1 MVFLQGSVNPIAL
14 EKNLIISEQLIKC
27 ICKINKINIK
37 GSGFFCLIPYR
48 NKSLPVLISAAHI
61 ISIKEDLKE
70 ISLEINDSLKI
81 IELNEERKTFTD
93 LYLDI
98 TIIEIIPEKDHI
110 YDFLMLDDNLFK
122 DYSIEISKNE
132 SIYIL
137 HFDFNSKIISY
148 GAIKQTSENNI
159 YHSCNT
165 QNLSGGAPMISL
177 SSGKIIGL
185 HIGAKKNFNLNFG
198 TFLKIPITQ
207 FINSNKDYINQK
219 GLTSNNYSINKN
231 ICSINNNN
239 YNNNNS
245 ISSNIN
251 QNDLEKIKELEEKLK
266 EVNDILHDRI
276 DKANSI
282 ISKNQKTIDELKEKL
297 PRFPFE
303 ILQGEKL
310 MSIIIESSDKKMHR
324 AIICKNTEYFC
335 DLEKKIYQNN
345 DKIDIGNYFTLNG
358 KKIDETKSLDDNN
371 IKDNDII
378 VLNNLK
384 V

>member
-37 GSGFFCLIPYR
+37 GSGFFCLIPYC

-61 ISIKEDLKE
+61 ISVKEDLKE

-122 DYSIEISKNE
+122 DYSIEMLKNE

-148 GAIKQTSENNI
+148 GNIKQMSENNI

-165 QNLSGGAPMISL
+165 QNLSGGAPIISVT
-177 SSGKIIGL
+177 SGKIIGL
-185 HIGAKKNFNLNFG
+185 HIGTKQNFNLNLG

-207 FINSNKDYINQK
+207 FINSNKDYIYQK
-219 GLTSNNYSINKN
+219 GLASNNYSINKN

-239 YNNNNS
+239 YNNNS

-251 QNDLEKIKELEEKLK
+251 QNDLEKIKVLEEKLK

-276 DKANSI
+276 NKANSI
-282 ISKNQKTIDELKEKL
+282 ININQKTIEELKEKL
-297 PRFPFE
+297 SRFPFE
-303 ILQGEKL
+303 ILKGEKL
-310 MSIIIESSDKKMHR
+310 MSIIVISSDKKLHR
-324 AIICKNTEYFC
+324 AIICKNTELFC

>member
-1 MVFLQGSVNPIAL
+1 MVFLQGAVNPITL
-14 EKNLIISEQLIKC
+14 EKNFIISEQLIKC
-27 ICKINKINIK
+27 ICKINKK
-37 GSGFFCLIPYR
+37 GSGFFCLIPYG

-61 ISIKEDLKE
+61 IGVKEDLKE
-70 ISLEINDSLKI
+70 ISLEINECVKI

-93 LYLDI
+93 LYLNI
-98 TIIEIIPEKDHI
+98 TIVEIIPEKDHI

-122 DYSIEISKNE
+122 DYSIEMSKNE

-148 GAIKQTSENNI
+148 GNIKQMSENNI

-165 QNLSGGAPMISL
+165 QNLSGGAPIISV

-185 HIGAKKNFNLNFG
+185 HIGTKQNFNLNLG

-207 FINSNKDYINQK
+207 FIISNKDYINQK

-239 YNNNNS
+239 FNNN

-251 QNDLEKIKELEEKLK
+251 QNDLEKIKVLEEKLK

-276 DKANSI
+276 NKANSI
-282 ISKNQKTIDELKEKL
+282 ININQKTIEELKEKL
-297 PRFPFE
+297 SRFPFD
-303 ILQGEKL
+303 ILKGEKL
-310 MSIIIESSDKKMHR
+310 MSIIVISSDKKIHR
-324 AIICKNTEYFC
+324 AIICKNTELFC
-335 DLEKKIYQNN
+335 DLERKIYQKN

>member
-27 ICKINKINIK
+27 ICKINNINKK
-37 GSGFFCLIPYR
+37 GSGFFCFIPYC

-61 ISIKEDLKE
+61 ISVKEDLKE

-93 LYLDI
+93 LYLNI
-98 TIIEIIPEKDHI
+98 TIVEIIPEKDHI

-122 DYSIEISKNE
+122 DYSIEMSKNE

-148 GAIKQTSENNI
+148 GNIKQMSENNI

-165 QNLSGGAPMISL
+165 QNLSGGAPIISVT
-177 SSGKIIGL
+177 SGKIIGL
-185 HIGAKKNFNLNFG
+185 HIGTKQNFNLNLG

-207 FINSNKDYINQK
+207 FINSNKDYIYQK
-219 GLTSNNYSINKN
+219 GLTSNNYSINK
-231 ICSINNNN
+231 IIYTINNNN
-239 YNNNNS
+239 FNNN

-276 DKANSI
+276 NKANSI
-282 ISKNQKTIDELKEKL
+282 ININQKTIEELKEKL
-297 PRFPFE
+297 SRFPFE
-303 ILQGEKL
+303 ILKGEKL
-310 MSIIIESSDKKMHR
+310 MSIIVISSDKKLHR
-324 AIICKNTEYFC
+324 AIICKNTELFC

>member
-27 ICKINKINIK
+27 ICKINKNNIK
-37 GSGFFCLIPYR
+37 GSGFFCFIPYC

-122 DYSIEISKNE
+122 DYSIEMLKNE

-148 GAIKQTSENNI
+148 GNIKQMSENNI

-165 QNLSGGAPMISL
+165 QNLSGGAPIISVT
-177 SSGKIIGL
+177 SGKIIGL
-185 HIGAKKNFNLNFG
+185 HIGTKQNFNLNLG

-207 FINSNKDYINQK
+207 FINSNKDYIYQK
-219 GLTSNNYSINKN
+219 GLASNNYSINKN

-239 YNNNNS
+239 YNNNS

-276 DKANSI
+276 NKANSI
-282 ISKNQKTIDELKEKL
+282 ININQKTIEELKEKL
-297 PRFPFE
+297 SRFPFE
-303 ILQGEKL
+303 ILKGEKL
-310 MSIIIESSDKKMHR
+310 MSIIVISSDKKLHR
-324 AIICKNTEYFC
+324 AIICKNTELFC

>member
-1 MVFLQGSVNPIAL
+1 MVFLQGAVNPITL
-14 EKNLIISEQLIKC
+14 EKNFIISEQLIKC
-27 ICKINKINIK
+27 ICKINKK
-37 GSGFFCLIPYR
+37 GSGFFCLIPYG

-61 ISIKEDLKE
+61 IGVKEDLKE
-70 ISLEINDSLKI
+70 ISLEINESVKI

-93 LYLDI
+93 LYLNI
-98 TIIEIIPEKDHI
+98 TIVEIIPEKDHI

-122 DYSIEISKNE
+122 DYSIEMSKNE

-148 GAIKQTSENNI
+148 GNIKQMSENNI

-165 QNLSGGAPMISL
+165 QNLSGGAPIISVT
-177 SSGKIIGL
+177 SGKIIGL
-185 HIGAKKNFNLNFG
+185 HIGTKQNFNLNLG

-207 FINSNKDYINQK
+207 FINSNKDYIYQK
-219 GLTSNNYSINKN
+219 GLASNNYSINKN

-239 YNNNNS
+239 YNNNS

-251 QNDLEKIKELEEKLK
+251 QNDLEKIKVLEEKLK

-276 DKANSI
+276 NKANSI
-282 ISKNQKTIDELKEKL
+282 ININQKTIEELKEKL
-297 PRFPFE
+297 SRFPFE
-303 ILQGEKL
+303 ILKGEKL
-310 MSIIIESSDKKMHR
+310 MSIIVISSDKKLQR
-324 AIICKNTEYFC
+324 AIICKNTELFC

>member
-27 ICKINKINIK
+27 ICKINKK
-37 GSGFFCLIPYR
+37 GSGFFCLIPYG

-122 DYSIEISKNE
+122 DYSIEMLKNE

-185 HIGAKKNFNLNFG
+185 HIGAKKKYNFG

-207 FINSNKDYINQK
+207 FINSNK
-219 GLTSNNYSINKN
+219 
-231 ICSINNNN
+231 
-239 YNNNNS
+239 
-245 ISSNIN
+245 
-251 QNDLEKIKELEEKLK
+251 E
-266 EVNDILHDRI
+266 
-276 DKANSI
+276 
-282 ISKNQKTIDELKEKL
+282 
-297 PRFPFE
+297 
-303 ILQGEKL
+303 
-310 MSIIIESSDKKMHR
+310 
-324 AIICKNTEYFC
+324 
-335 DLEKKIYQNN
+335 
-345 DKIDIGNYFTLNG
+345 
-358 KKIDETKSLDDNN
+358 
-371 IKDNDII
+371 
-378 VLNNLK
+378 
-384 V
+384 

>member
-27 ICKINKINIK
+27 ICKINNINKK
-37 GSGFFCLIPYR
+37 GSGFFCFIPYC

-93 LYLDI
+93 LYLNI
-98 TIIEIIPEKDHI
+98 TIVEIIPEKDHI

-122 DYSIEISKNE
+122 DYSIEMSKNE

-165 QNLSGGAPMISL
+165 QNLSGGAPIISVT
-177 SSGKIIGL
+177 SGKIIGL
-185 HIGAKKNFNLNFG
+185 HIGTKQNFNLNLG

-207 FINSNKDYINQK
+207 FINSNKDYIYQK
-219 GLTSNNYSINKN
+219 GLASNNYFINKN

-239 YNNNNS
+239 YNNNS

-276 DKANSI
+276 NKANSI
-282 ISKNQKTIDELKEKL
+282 ININQKTIEELKEKL
-297 PRFPFE
+297 SRFPFE
-303 ILQGEKL
+303 ILKGEKL
-310 MSIIIESSDKKMHR
+310 MSIIVISSDKKLHR
-324 AIICKNTEYFC
+324 TIICKNTELFC

>member
-1 MVFLQGSVNPIAL
+1 MVFLQGAVNPITL
-14 EKNLIISEQLIKC
+14 EKNFIISEQLIKC
-27 ICKINKINIK
+27 ICKINKK
-37 GSGFFCLIPYR
+37 GSGFFCLIPYG

-61 ISIKEDLKE
+61 IGVKEDLKE
-70 ISLEINDSLKI
+70 ITLEINESVKI

-93 LYLDI
+93 LYLNI
-98 TIIEIIPEKDHI
+98 TIVEIIPEKDHI

-122 DYSIEISKNE
+122 DYSIEMSKNE

-148 GAIKQTSENNI
+148 GNIKQMSENNI

-165 QNLSGGAPMISL
+165 QNLSGGAPIISVT
-177 SSGKIIGL
+177 SGKIIGL
-185 HIGAKKNFNLNFG
+185 HIGTKQNFNLNLG

-239 YNNNNS
+239 FNNN

-276 DKANSI
+276 NKANSI
-282 ISKNQKTIDELKEKL
+282 ININQKTIEELKEKL
-297 PRFPFE
+297 SRFPFE
-303 ILQGEKL
+303 ILKGEKL
-310 MSIIIESSDKKMHR
+310 MSIIVISSDKKIHR
-324 AIICKNTEYFC
+324 AIICKNTELFC
-335 DLEKKIYQNN
+335 DLERKIYQKN

>member
-37 GSGFFCLIPYR
+37 GSGFFCLIPYC

-122 DYSIEISKNE
+122 DYSIEMLKNE

-185 HIGAKKNFNLNFG
+185 QIGAKKNYNFG

-239 YNNNNS
+239 YNNNS

-276 DKANSI
+276 NKANSI
-282 ISKNQKTIDELKEKL
+282 ININQKTIEELKEKL
-297 PRFPFE
+297 SRFPFE
-303 ILQGEKL
+303 ILKGEKL
-310 MSIIIESSDKKMHR
+310 MSIIVISSDKKLHR
-324 AIICKNTEYFC
+324 TIICKNTELFC

>member
-1 MVFLQGSVNPIAL
+1 MVFLQGSLNPIAL

-37 GSGFFCLIPYR
+37 GSGFFCLIPYC

-122 DYSIEISKNE
+122 DYSIEMLKNE

-148 GAIKQTSENNI
+148 GNIKQMSENNI

-165 QNLSGGAPMISL
+165 QNLSGGAPIISVT
-177 SSGKIIGL
+177 SGKIIGL
-185 HIGAKKNFNLNFG
+185 HIGTKQNFNLNLG

-207 FINSNKDYINQK
+207 FINSNKDYIYQK

-239 YNNNNS
+239 YNNS
-245 ISSNIN
+245 ISFNIN

-276 DKANSI
+276 NKANSI
-282 ISKNQKTIDELKEKL
+282 ININQKTIEELKEKL
-297 PRFPFE
+297 SRFPFE
-303 ILQGEKL
+303 ILKGEKL
-310 MSIIIESSDKKMHR
+310 MSIIVISSDKKLHR
-324 AIICKNTEYFC
+324 TIICKNTELFC
-335 DLEKKIYQNN
+335 DLERKIYQKN
-345 DKIDIGNYFTLNG
+345 DKYIDIGNYFTLNG

>member
-1 MVFLQGSVNPIAL
+1 MVFLQGAVNPITL
-14 EKNLIISEQLIKC
+14 EKNFIISEQLIKC
-27 ICKINKINIK
+27 ICKINKK
-37 GSGFFCLIPYR
+37 GSGFFCLIPYG

-61 ISIKEDLKE
+61 IGVKEDLKE
-70 ISLEINDSLKI
+70 ISLEINECEKI

-93 LYLDI
+93 LYLNI
-98 TIIEIIPEKDHI
+98 TIVEIIPEKDHI

-122 DYSIEISKNE
+122 DYSIEMSKNE

-148 GAIKQTSENNI
+148 GNIKQMSENNI

-165 QNLSGGAPMISL
+165 QNLSGGAPIISVT
-177 SSGKIIGL
+177 SGKIIGL
-185 HIGAKKNFNLNFG
+185 HIGTKQNFNLNLG

-207 FINSNKDYINQK
+207 FINSNKDYIYQK
-219 GLTSNNYSINKN
+219 GLASNNYSINKN

-239 YNNNNS
+239 YNNNS

-251 QNDLEKIKELEEKLK
+251 QNDLEKIKVLEEKLK

-276 DKANSI
+276 NKANSI
-282 ISKNQKTIDELKEKL
+282 ININQKTIEELKEKL
-297 PRFPFE
+297 SRFPFE
-303 ILQGEKL
+303 ILKGEKL
-310 MSIIIESSDKKMHR
+310 MSIIVISSDKKLHR
-324 AIICKNTEYFC
+324 TIICKNTELFC

>member
-1 MVFLQGSVNPIAL
+1 MVFLQGAVNPITL
-14 EKNLIISEQLIKC
+14 EKNFIISEQLIKC
-27 ICKINKINIK
+27 ICKINKK
-37 GSGFFCLIPYR
+37 GSGFFCLIPYG

-61 ISIKEDLKE
+61 IGVKEDLKE
-70 ISLEINDSLKI
+70 ISLEINECVKI

-93 LYLDI
+93 LYLNI
-98 TIIEIIPEKDHI
+98 TIVEIIPEKDHI

-148 GAIKQTSENNI
+148 GNIKQMSENNI

-165 QNLSGGAPMISL
+165 QNLSGGAPIISVT
-177 SSGKIIGL
+177 SGKIIGL
-185 HIGAKKNFNLNFG
+185 HIGTKQNFNLNLG

-207 FINSNKDYINQK
+207 FINSNKDYIYQK
-219 GLTSNNYSINKN
+219 GLASNNYSINKN

-239 YNNNNS
+239 YNNNS

-276 DKANSI
+276 NKANSI
-282 ISKNQKTIDELKEKL
+282 ININQKTIEELKEKL
-297 PRFPFE
+297 SRFPFE
-303 ILQGEKL
+303 ILKGEKL
-310 MSIIIESSDKKMHR
+310 MSIIVISSDKKLHR
-324 AIICKNTEYFC
+324 TIICKNTELFC
-335 DLEKKIYQNN
+335 DLEKKIYQDN

-371 IKDNDII
+371 IKDNDTINFI
-378 VLNNLK
+378 YT
-384 V
+384 

>member
-1 MVFLQGSVNPIAL
+1 MVFLQGAVNPITL
-14 EKNLIISEQLIKC
+14 EKNFIISEQLIKC
-27 ICKINKINIK
+27 ICKINKK
-37 GSGFFCLIPYR
+37 GSGFFCLIPYG

-61 ISIKEDLKE
+61 IGVKEDLKE
-70 ISLEINDSLKI
+70 ISLEINECVKI

-93 LYLDI
+93 LYLNI
-98 TIIEIIPEKDHI
+98 TIVEIIPEKDHI

-148 GAIKQTSENNI
+148 GNIKQMSENNI

-165 QNLSGGAPMISL
+165 QNLSGGAPIISVT
-177 SSGKIIGL
+177 SGKIIGL
-185 HIGAKKNFNLNFG
+185 HIGTKQNFNLNLG

-207 FINSNKDYINQK
+207 FINSNKDYIYQK
-219 GLTSNNYSINKN
+219 GLASNNYSINKN

-239 YNNNNS
+239 YNNNS

-251 QNDLEKIKELEEKLK
+251 QNDLEKIKVLEEKLK

-276 DKANSI
+276 NKANSI
-282 ISKNQKTIDELKEKL
+282 ININQKTIDELKEKL
-297 PRFPFE
+297 SRFPFD
-303 ILQGEKL
+303 ILKGEKL
-310 MSIIIESSDKKMHR
+310 MSIIVISSDKKIHR
-324 AIICKNTEYFC
+324 AIICKNTELFC
-335 DLEKKIYQNN
+335 DLERKIYQKN

>member
-1 MVFLQGSVNPIAL
+1 MI
-14 EKNLIISEQLIKC
+14 
-27 ICKINKINIK
+27 
-37 GSGFFCLIPYR
+37 
-48 NKSLPVLISAAHI
+48 
-61 ISIKEDLKE
+61 
-70 ISLEINDSLKI
+70 
-81 IELNEERKTFTD
+81 
-93 LYLDI
+93 
-98 TIIEIIPEKDHI
+98 
-110 YDFLMLDDNLFK
+110 DDNLFK
-122 DYSIEISKNE
+122 DYSIEMLKNE

-148 GAIKQTSENNI
+148 GNIKQMSENNI

-165 QNLSGGAPMISL
+165 QNLSGGAPIISVT
-177 SSGKIIGL
+177 SGKIIGL
-185 HIGAKKNFNLNFG
+185 HIGTKQNFNLNLG

-207 FINSNKDYINQK
+207 FINSNKDYIYQK
-219 GLTSNNYSINKN
+219 GLASNNYSINKN

-239 YNNNNS
+239 YNNNS

-251 QNDLEKIKELEEKLK
+251 QNDLEKIKVLEEKLK

-276 DKANSI
+276 NKANSI
-282 ISKNQKTIDELKEKL
+282 ININQKTIEELKEKL
-297 PRFPFE
+297 SRFPFE
-303 ILQGEKL
+303 ILKGEKL
-310 MSIIIESSDKKMHR
+310 MSIIVISSDKKLHR
-324 AIICKNTEYFC
+324 AIICKNTELFC

-378 VLNNLK
+378 VLSNLK

>member
-37 GSGFFCLIPYR
+37 GSGFFCLIPYC

-122 DYSIEISKNE
+122 DYSIEMLKNE

-239 YNNNNS
+239 FNNN

-276 DKANSI
+276 NKANSI
-282 ISKNQKTIDELKEKL
+282 ININQKTIEELKEKL
-297 PRFPFE
+297 SRFPFE
-303 ILQGEKL
+303 ILKGEKL
-310 MSIIIESSDKKMHR
+310 MSIIVISSDKKLHR
-324 AIICKNTEYFC
+324 TIICKNTELFC
-335 DLEKKIYQNN
+335 DLEKKIYQKN
-345 DKIDIGNYFTLNG
+345 DKYIDIGNYFTLNG

>member
-1 MVFLQGSVNPIAL
+1 MVFLQGAVNPITL
-14 EKNLIISEQLIKC
+14 EKNFIISEQLIKC
-27 ICKINKINIK
+27 ICKFNKK
-37 GSGFFCLIPYR
+37 GSGFFCLIPYG

-61 ISIKEDLKE
+61 IGVKEDLKE
-70 ISLEINDSLKI
+70 ISLEINECVKI

-93 LYLDI
+93 LYLNI
-98 TIIEIIPEKDHI
+98 TIVEIIPEKDHI

-148 GAIKQTSENNI
+148 GNIKQMSENNI

-165 QNLSGGAPMISL
+165 QNLSGGAPIISVT
-177 SSGKIIGL
+177 SGKIIGL
-185 HIGAKKNFNLNFG
+185 HIGTKQNFNLNLG

-207 FINSNKDYINQK
+207 FINSNKDYIYQK
-219 GLTSNNYSINKN
+219 GLASNNYSINKN

-239 YNNNNS
+239 YNNNS

-276 DKANSI
+276 NKANSI
-282 ISKNQKTIDELKEKL
+282 ININQKTIEELKEKL
-297 PRFPFE
+297 SRFPFE
-303 ILQGEKL
+303 ILKGEKL
-310 MSIIIESSDKKMHR
+310 MSIIVISSDKKLHR
-324 AIICKNTEYFC
+324 TIICKNTELFC
-335 DLEKKIYQNN
+335 DLEKKIYQDN

>member
-37 GSGFFCLIPYR
+37 GSGFFCLIPYC

-148 GAIKQTSENNI
+148 GNIKQMSENNI

-165 QNLSGGAPMISL
+165 QNLSGGAPIISVT
-177 SSGKIIGL
+177 SGKIIGL
-185 HIGAKKNFNLNFG
+185 HIGTKQNFNLNLG

-239 YNNNNS
+239 YNNS

-251 QNDLEKIKELEEKLK
+251 QNDLEKIKVLEEKLK

-276 DKANSI
+276 NKANSI
-282 ISKNQKTIDELKEKL
+282 ININQKTIEELKEKL
-297 PRFPFE
+297 SRFPFE
-303 ILQGEKL
+303 LLKGEKL
-310 MSIIIESSDKKMHR
+310 MSIIVISSDKKLHR
-324 AIICKNTEYFC
+324 AIICKNTELFC

-371 IKDNDII
+371 IKDNDTINFI
-378 VLNNLK
+378 YT
-384 V
+384 

>member
-1 MVFLQGSVNPIAL
+1 MVFLQGAVNPITL
-14 EKNLIISEQLIKC
+14 EKNFIISEQLIKC
-27 ICKINKINIK
+27 ICKINKK
-37 GSGFFCLIPYR
+37 GSGFFCLIPYG

-61 ISIKEDLKE
+61 IGVKEDLKE
-70 ISLEINDSLKI
+70 ISLEINECVKI

-93 LYLDI
+93 LYLNI
-98 TIIEIIPEKDHI
+98 TIVEIIPEKDHI

-148 GAIKQTSENNI
+148 GNIKQMSENNI

-165 QNLSGGAPMISL
+165 QNLSGGAPIISVT
-177 SSGKIIGL
+177 SGKIIGL
-185 HIGAKKNFNLNFG
+185 HIGTKQNFNLNLG

-207 FINSNKDYINQK
+207 FINSNKDYIYQK
-219 GLTSNNYSINKN
+219 GLASNNYSINKN

-239 YNNNNS
+239 YNNNS

-251 QNDLEKIKELEEKLK
+251 QNDLEKIKVLEEKLK

-276 DKANSI
+276 NKANSI
-282 ISKNQKTIDELKEKL
+282 ININQKTIEELKEKL
-297 PRFPFE
+297 SRFPFE
-303 ILQGEKL
+303 ILKGEKL
-310 MSIIIESSDKKMHR
+310 MSIIVISSDKKLHR
-324 AIICKNTEYFC
+324 AIICKNTELFC

>member
-1 MVFLQGSVNPIAL
+1 MVFLQGSINPIAL

-37 GSGFFCLIPYR
+37 GSGFFCLIPYC

-122 DYSIEISKNE
+122 DYSIEMLKNE

-148 GAIKQTSENNI
+148 GNIKQMSENNI

-165 QNLSGGAPMISL
+165 QNLSGGAPIISVT
-177 SSGKIIGL
+177 SGKIIGL
-185 HIGAKKNFNLNFG
+185 HIGTKQNFNLNLG

-207 FINSNKDYINQK
+207 FINSNKDYIYQK
-219 GLTSNNYSINKN
+219 GLASNNYSINKN

-239 YNNNNS
+239 YNNNS

-276 DKANSI
+276 NKANSI
-282 ISKNQKTIDELKEKL
+282 ININQKTIEELKEKL
-297 PRFPFE
+297 SRFPFE
-303 ILQGEKL
+303 ILKGEKL
-310 MSIIIESSDKKMHR
+310 MSIIVISSDKKLHR
-324 AIICKNTEYFC
+324 AIICKNTELFC

>member
-1 MVFLQGSVNPIAL
+1 MVFLQGAVNPITL
-14 EKNLIISEQLIKC
+14 EKNFIISEQLIKC
-27 ICKINKINIK
+27 ICKINKK
-37 GSGFFCLIPYR
+37 GSGFFCLIPYG

-61 ISIKEDLKE
+61 IGVKEDLKE
-70 ISLEINDSLKI
+70 FSLEINEYVKI

-93 LYLDI
+93 LYLNI
-98 TIIEIIPEKDHI
+98 TIVEIIPEKDHI

-148 GAIKQTSENNI
+148 GNIKQMSENNI

-165 QNLSGGAPMISL
+165 QNLSGGAPIISVT
-177 SSGKIIGL
+177 SGKIIGL
-185 HIGAKKNFNLNFG
+185 HIGTKQNFNLNLG

-207 FINSNKDYINQK
+207 FINSNKDYIYQK
-219 GLTSNNYSINKN
+219 GLASNNYSINKN

-239 YNNNNS
+239 YNNNS

-251 QNDLEKIKELEEKLK
+251 QNDLEKIKVLEEKLK

-276 DKANSI
+276 NKANSI
-282 ISKNQKTIDELKEKL
+282 ININQKTIEELKEKL
-297 PRFPFE
+297 SRFPFE
-303 ILQGEKL
+303 ILKGEKL
-310 MSIIIESSDKKMHR
+310 MSIIVISSDKKLHR
-324 AIICKNTEYFC
+324 AIICKNTELFC
-335 DLEKKIYQNN
+335 DLEKKIYQDN
-345 DKIDIGNYFTLNG
+345 DKAIDIGNYFTLNG

>member
-1 MVFLQGSVNPIAL
+1 MVFLQGSLNPIAL

-37 GSGFFCLIPYR
+37 GSGFFCLIPYC

-122 DYSIEISKNE
+122 DYSIEMLKNE

-165 QNLSGGAPMISL
+165 QNLSGGAPIISVT
-177 SSGKIIGL
+177 SGKIIGL
-185 HIGAKKNFNLNFG
+185 HIGTKQNFNLNLG

-207 FINSNKDYINQK
+207 FINSNKDYIYQK
-219 GLTSNNYSINKN
+219 GLASNNYSINKN

-239 YNNNNS
+239 YNNNS

-251 QNDLEKIKELEEKLK
+251 QNDLEKIKVLEEKLK

-276 DKANSI
+276 NKANSI
-282 ISKNQKTIDELKEKL
+282 ININQKTIEELKEKL
-297 PRFPFE
+297 SRFPFE
-303 ILQGEKL
+303 ILKGEKL
-310 MSIIIESSDKKMHR
+310 MSIIVISSDKKLHR
-324 AIICKNTEYFC
+324 AIICKNTELFC
-335 DLEKKIYQNN
+335 DLERKIYQKN

>member
-37 GSGFFCLIPYR
+37 GSGFFCLIPYC

-122 DYSIEISKNE
+122 DYSIEMLKNE

-165 QNLSGGAPMISL
+165 HNLSGGAPMISL

-185 HIGAKKNFNLNFG
+185 HIGAKKNYNFG

-239 YNNNNS
+239 FNNN

-276 DKANSI
+276 NKANSI
-282 ISKNQKTIDELKEKL
+282 ININQKTIEELKEKL
-297 PRFPFE
+297 SRFPFE
-303 ILQGEKL
+303 ILKGEKL
-310 MSIIIESSDKKMHR
+310 MSIIVISSDKKIHR
-324 AIICKNTEYFC
+324 AIICKNTELFC
-335 DLEKKIYQNN
+335 DLERKIYQKN

-358 KKIDETKSLDDNN
+358 KKIDETTSLDDNN

>member
-1 MVFLQGSVNPIAL
+1 MVFLQGAVNPITL
-14 EKNLIISEQLIKC
+14 EKNFIISEQLIKC
-27 ICKINKINIK
+27 ICKINKK
-37 GSGFFCLIPYR
+37 GSGFFCLIPYG

-61 ISIKEDLKE
+61 IGVKEDLKE
-70 ISLEINDSLKI
+70 ISLEINESVKI

-93 LYLDI
+93 LYLNI
-98 TIIEIIPEKDHI
+98 TIVEIIPEKDHI

-122 DYSIEISKNE
+122 DYSIEMSKNE

-148 GAIKQTSENNI
+148 GNIKQMSENNI

-165 QNLSGGAPMISL
+165 QNLSGGAPIISVT
-177 SSGKIIGL
+177 SGKIIGL
-185 HIGAKKNFNLNFG
+185 HIGTKQNFNLNLG

-207 FINSNKDYINQK
+207 FINSNKDYIYQK
-219 GLTSNNYSINKN
+219 GLASNNYSINKN

-239 YNNNNS
+239 YNNNS

-251 QNDLEKIKELEEKLK
+251 QNDLEKIKVLEEKLK

-276 DKANSI
+276 NKANSI
-282 ISKNQKTIDELKEKL
+282 ININQKTIEELKEKL
-297 PRFPFE
+297 SRFPFE
-303 ILQGEKL
+303 ILKGEKL
-310 MSIIIESSDKKMHR
+310 MSIIVISSDKKLHR
-324 AIICKNTEYFC
+324 AIICKNTELFC

>member
-27 ICKINKINIK
+27 ICKINNINKK
-37 GSGFFCLIPYR
+37 GSGFFCFIPYC

-61 ISIKEDLKE
+61 ISVKEDLKE

-122 DYSIEISKNE
+122 DYSIEMLKNE

-148 GAIKQTSENNI
+148 GNIKQMSENNI

-165 QNLSGGAPMISL
+165 QNLSGGAPIISVT
-177 SSGKIIGL
+177 SGKIIGL
-185 HIGAKKNFNLNFG
+185 HIGTKQNFNLNLG

-207 FINSNKDYINQK
+207 FINSNKDYIYQK
-219 GLTSNNYSINKN
+219 GLASNNYSINKN

-239 YNNNNS
+239 YNNNS

-251 QNDLEKIKELEEKLK
+251 QNDLEKIKVLEEKLK

-276 DKANSI
+276 NKANSI
-282 ISKNQKTIDELKEKL
+282 ININQKTIEELKEKL
-297 PRFPFE
+297 SRFPFE
-303 ILQGEKL
+303 ILKGEKL
-310 MSIIIESSDKKMHR
+310 MSIIVISSDKKLHR
-324 AIICKNTEYFC
+324 AIICKNTELFC

>member
-1 MVFLQGSVNPIAL
+1 MVFLQGAVNPITL
-14 EKNLIISEQLIKC
+14 EKNFIISEQLIKC
-27 ICKINKINIK
+27 ICKINKK
-37 GSGFFCLIPYR
+37 GSGFFCLIPYG

-61 ISIKEDLKE
+61 IGVKEDLKE
-70 ISLEINDSLKI
+70 ISLEINECVKI

-93 LYLDI
+93 LYLNI
-98 TIIEIIPEKDHI
+98 TIVEIIPEKDHI

-122 DYSIEISKNE
+122 DYSIEMSKNE

-148 GAIKQTSENNI
+148 GNIKQMSENNI

-165 QNLSGGAPMISL
+165 QNLSGGAPIISVT
-177 SSGKIIGL
+177 SGKIIGL
-185 HIGAKKNFNLNFG
+185 HIGTKQNFNLNLG

-207 FINSNKDYINQK
+207 FINSNKDYIYQK
-219 GLTSNNYSINKN
+219 GLASNNYSINKN

-239 YNNNNS
+239 YNNNS

-276 DKANSI
+276 NKANSI
-282 ISKNQKTIDELKEKL
+282 ININQKTIEELKEKL
-297 PRFPFE
+297 SRFPFE
-303 ILQGEKL
+303 ILKGEKL
-310 MSIIIESSDKKMHR
+310 MSIIVISSDKKLHR
-324 AIICKNTEYFC
+324 TIICKNTELFC
-335 DLEKKIYQNN
+335 DLEKKIYQDN

>member
-1 MVFLQGSVNPIAL
+1 MVFLQGAVNPITL
-14 EKNLIISEQLIKC
+14 EKNFIISEQLIKC
-27 ICKINKINIK
+27 ICKINKK
-37 GSGFFCLIPYR
+37 GSGFFCLIPYG

-61 ISIKEDLKE
+61 IGVKEDLKE
-70 ISLEINDSLKI
+70 ISLEINESVKI

-93 LYLDI
+93 LYLNI
-98 TIIEIIPEKDHI
+98 TIVEIIPEKDHI

-148 GAIKQTSENNI
+148 GNIKQMSENNI

-165 QNLSGGAPMISL
+165 QNLSGGAPIISVT
-177 SSGKIIGL
+177 SGKIIGL
-185 HIGAKKNFNLNFG
+185 HIGTKQNFNLNLG

-207 FINSNKDYINQK
+207 FINSNKDYIYQK
-219 GLTSNNYSINKN
+219 GLASNNYSINKN

-239 YNNNNS
+239 YNNNS

-276 DKANSI
+276 NKANSI
-282 ISKNQKTIDELKEKL
+282 ININQKTIEELKEKL
-297 PRFPFE
+297 SRFPFE
-303 ILQGEKL
+303 ILKGEKL
-310 MSIIIESSDKKMHR
+310 MSIIVISSDKKIHR
-324 AIICKNTEYFC
+324 AIICKNTELFC
-335 DLEKKIYQNN
+335 DLERKIYQKN

>member
-1 MVFLQGSVNPIAL
+1 MN
-14 EKNLIISEQLIKC
+14 
-27 ICKINKINIK
+27 
-37 GSGFFCLIPYR
+37 
-48 NKSLPVLISAAHI
+48 
-61 ISIKEDLKE
+61 
-70 ISLEINDSLKI
+70 
-81 IELNEERKTFTD
+81 
-93 LYLDI
+93 I
-98 TIIEIIPEKDHI
+98 TIVEIIPEKDHI

-122 DYSIEISKNE
+122 DYSIEMSKNE

-148 GAIKQTSENNI
+148 GNIKQMSENNI

-165 QNLSGGAPMISL
+165 QNLSGGAPIISVT
-177 SSGKIIGL
+177 SGKIIGL
-185 HIGAKKNFNLNFG
+185 HIGTKQNFNLNLG

-207 FINSNKDYINQK
+207 FINSNKDYIYQK
-219 GLTSNNYSINKN
+219 GLASNNYSINKN

-239 YNNNNS
+239 YNNNS

-276 DKANSI
+276 NKANSI
-282 ISKNQKTIDELKEKL
+282 ININQKTIEELKEKL
-297 PRFPFE
+297 SLFPFE
-303 ILQGEKL
+303 ILKREKL
-310 MSIIIESSDKKMHR
+310 MSIIVISSDKKLHR
-324 AIICKNTEYFC
+324 AIICKNTELFC

-358 KKIDETKSLDDNN
+358 KKIDETKSLDNNN

>member
-1 MVFLQGSVNPIAL
+1 MN
-14 EKNLIISEQLIKC
+14 
-27 ICKINKINIK
+27 
-37 GSGFFCLIPYR
+37 
-48 NKSLPVLISAAHI
+48 
-61 ISIKEDLKE
+61 
-70 ISLEINDSLKI
+70 
-81 IELNEERKTFTD
+81 
-93 LYLDI
+93 I
-98 TIIEIIPEKDHI
+98 TIVEIIPEKDHI

-122 DYSIEISKNE
+122 DYSIEMSKNE

-148 GAIKQTSENNI
+148 GNIKQMSENNI

-165 QNLSGGAPMISL
+165 QNLSGGAPIISVT
-177 SSGKIIGL
+177 SGKIIGL
-185 HIGAKKNFNLNFG
+185 HIGTKQNFNLNLG

-207 FINSNKDYINQK
+207 FINSNKDYIYQK
-219 GLTSNNYSINKN
+219 GLASNNYSINKN

-239 YNNNNS
+239 YNNNS

-276 DKANSI
+276 NKANSI
-282 ISKNQKTIDELKEKL
+282 ININQKTIEELKEKL
-297 PRFPFE
+297 SRFPFE
-303 ILQGEKL
+303 ILKGEKL
-310 MSIIIESSDKKMHR
+310 MSIIVISSDKKLHR
-324 AIICKNTEYFC
+324 AIICKNTELFC

>member
-1 MVFLQGSVNPIAL
+1 MVFLQGAVNPITL
-14 EKNLIISEQLIKC
+14 EKNFIISEQLIKC
-27 ICKINKINIK
+27 ICKINKK
-37 GSGFFCLIPYR
+37 GSGFFCLIPYG

-61 ISIKEDLKE
+61 IGVKEDLKE
-70 ISLEINDSLKI
+70 ISLEINECVKI

-93 LYLDI
+93 LYLNI
-98 TIIEIIPEKDHI
+98 TIVEIIPEKDHI

-122 DYSIEISKNE
+122 DYSIEMSKNE

-148 GAIKQTSENNI
+148 GNIKQMNENNI
-159 YHSCNT
+159 YHACNT
-165 QNLSGGAPMISL
+165 QNLSGGAPIISVT
-177 SSGKIIGL
+177 SGKIIGL
-185 HIGAKKNFNLNFG
+185 HIGTKQNFNLNLG

-207 FINSNKDYINQK
+207 FINSNKDYTYQK
-219 GLTSNNYSINKN
+219 GLASNNYSINKN

-239 YNNNNS
+239 YNNNS

-251 QNDLEKIKELEEKLK
+251 QNDLEKIKVLEEKLK
-266 EVNDILHDRI
+266 EVNDTLHDRI
-276 DKANSI
+276 NKANSI
-282 ISKNQKTIDELKEKL
+282 ININQKTIEELKEKL
-297 PRFPFE
+297 SRFPFE
-303 ILQGEKL
+303 ILKGEKL
-310 MSIIIESSDKKMHR
+310 MSIIVISSDKKLHR
-324 AIICKNTEYFC
+324 AIICKNTELFC